1 MSMTYSL
8 FEWVRESL
16 DTLLTNQPETLQT
29 VCDDL
34 ETKLT
39 VDTSQDDAGGRSKVK
54 KEQLSKAQKR
64 SLWKKGG
71 VNEDDRER
79 GWNWVDIV
87 RHLSQSGGGGGED
100 SWRDGRS
107 SHRPHLSP
115 LRRTISNHL
124 SSAGADITSHFNT
137 MP

>member
-1 MSMTYSL
+1 MLTIFEEEADQFLGMSMTYSL

-16 DTLLTNQPETLQT
+16 ETLLTNQPETLQT

-39 VDTSQDDAGGRSKVK
+39 VDTSQDDGGGGGKSKVK

-100 SWRDGRS
+100 
-107 SHRPHLSP
+107 
-115 LRRTISNHL
+115 
-124 SSAGADITSHFNT
+124 
-137 MP
+137 

>member
-1 MSMTYSL
+1 MLGFLYEFICSPMAIFEEEADQFLGMSMTYSL

-39 VDTSQDDAGGRSKVK
+39 VDTSQDDGGGGGGGGGKSKVK

-87 RHLSQSGGGGGED
+87 RHLSQSGGGGGGD
-100 SWRDGRS
+100 
-107 SHRPHLSP
+107 
-115 LRRTISNHL
+115 
-124 SSAGADITSHFNT
+124 
-137 MP
+137 